1 MSRGPVHGQCG
12 THTAPGAPG
21 LRPSISD
28 YSVYTVSMD
37 FFTCTGV
44 DKGAR
49 GAQAPQWPSKKKFLN
64 RGTTGARRLKLK
76 L

>member
-1 MSRGPVHGQCG
+1 MSGGPVHGQCG

-37 FFTCTGV
+37 FSTCTGV
-44 DKGAR
+44 DKGAQ
-49 GAQAPQWPSKKKFLN
+49 GAQAPQWPGKKNFFK
-64 RGTTGARRLKLK
+64 
-76 L
+76 

>member
-1 MSRGPVHGQCG
+1 MPGGGNVRGPVHGQCG

-37 FFTCTGV
+37 FSTCTGV
-44 DKGAR
+44 DKGGPGGPGPPMA
-49 GAQAPQWPSKKKFLN
+49 GQKNFF
-64 RGTTGARRLKLK
+64 
-76 L
+76 